1 MVEYGEMKNK
11 PLVSCITIFFNA
23 EKFFEE
29 AIESVFSQT
38 YDNWELLLVDDG
50 STDSSTDIARYY
62 AEKYPEKVRYLEH
75 EDHQNRGMSASR
87 NLGIRHSKG
96 DFVALL
102 DADDIWLPP
111 KLEQQVALL
120 EEQTEAAMVY
130 SSAHMWYSWTG
141 NPEDAQRDWEK
152 GLGRFPPN
160 TLVLPPI
167 LLTHLLQFKAHTPG
181 TCSVLM
187 RRGLI
192 EDVGGF
198 EESFRNLYEDQAF
211 FAKVFLKAPV
221 FLQGGRW
228 DRYRQHP
235 ENACSVWEKAGQYH
249 PIKPHPARFT
259 YLNWLEKYLKEEG
272 VKDPKLW
279 QALRNTLLPYHH
291 PWLYFLLRIHRIL
304 ISRLESLVIQ
314 IGRQIL
320 PVSVRQWLW
329 AKWENYQNRSANT
342 GN

>member
-1 MVEYGEMKNK
+1 MINNK
-11 PLVSCITIFFNA
+11 ALISVIIVFLNPVKA
-23 EKFFEE
+23 FFEE
-29 AIESVFSQT
+29 AIQSVFAQT

-50 STDSSTDIARYY
+50 SNDFSTEIALRYT
-62 AEKYPEKVRYLEH
+62 EQNLGKVLYLEH
-75 EDHQNRGMSASR
+75 QGHQNRGMSASR
-87 NLGIRHSKG
+87 NLGIRHAKG
-96 DFVALL
+96 DYLALL

-111 KLEQQVALL
+111 KLEQQVAIL
-120 EEQTEAAMVY
+120 EEHSEAAMVY
-130 SSAHMWYSWTG
+130 SSTHVWYSWTG

-152 GLGRFPPN
+152 GLGGFPPN
-160 TLVLPPI
+160 TLVQPPT
-167 LLTHLLQFKAHTPG
+167 LLTLLLQLKVHTPG

-235 ENACSVWEKAGQYH
+235 ESACSVGEKAGQYH
-249 PIKPHPARFT
+249 PFKPHPARFT
-259 YLNWLEKYLKEEG
+259 YLNWLEKYLEEQG

-279 QALRNTLLPYHH
+279 QALRNILLPYHYPQLH
-291 PWLYFLLRIHRIL
+291 FLLKIYRFL
-304 ISRLESLVIQ
+304 ISRLESLVIPL
-314 IGRQIL
+314 GRHIL
-320 PVSVRQWLW
+320 PISVRQWLW
-329 AKWENYQNRSANT
+329 AKWENYQNRSPNS